1 MYYHN
6 IVKIKNYF
14 YNIILMNNIDD
25 SKILNYINK
34 IMSENNELLSSEIVI
49 ITFLHS
55 LENYRIDELSNI
67 IKKRKYLVPK
77 DILISYFL
85 CIVKQKMSSIDS
97 KKALIMFCD
106 NKMLNPT
113 QNIGIIHYDYLSNKK
128 FDDKYLYIFLTLE
141 NTFG

>member
-1 MYYHN
+1 MKKYKDAVSLEKRVMESN
-6 IVKIKNYF
+6 D
-14 YNIILMNNIDD
+14 IIRKYPD
-25 SKILNYINK
+25 YIP
-34 IMSENNELLSSEIVI
+34 VI
-49 ITFLHS
+49 IDCC
-55 LENYRIDELSNI
+55 DELSNI

-77 DILISYFL
+77 DVLISYFL
-85 CIVKQKMSSIDS
+85 CIVKQKMAPIDS

>member
-1 MYYHN
+1 MKKYKDAVSLEKRVMESN
-6 IVKIKNYF
+6 D
-14 YNIILMNNIDD
+14 IIRKYPD
-25 SKILNYINK
+25 YIP
-34 IMSENNELLSSEIVI
+34 VI
-49 ITFLHS
+49 IDCF
-55 LENYRIDELSNI
+55 DELSNI
-67 IKKRKYLVPK
+67 IKKRKYLVTK

-113 QNIGIIHYDYLSNKK
+113 QNIGVVYHEYLSNKK
-128 FDDKYLYIFLTLE
+128 FDDKYLYIFLSLE